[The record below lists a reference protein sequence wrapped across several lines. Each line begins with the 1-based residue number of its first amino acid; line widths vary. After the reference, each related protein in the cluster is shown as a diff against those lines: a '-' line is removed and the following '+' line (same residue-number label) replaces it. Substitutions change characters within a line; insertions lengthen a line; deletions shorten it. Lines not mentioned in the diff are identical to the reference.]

1 MFNANNTDTIS
12 DQPSW
17 DSSQLSQRAWLDG
30 LLPWLPT
37 KNTAYASL
45 CEHGYTLTPQG
56 RVVVFSYQHAQ
67 AVIFNLYTPYTM
79 DAPSP
84 LVPTFSFPFQPAS
97 TAAAGPTTRSAPAG
111 AAPGTAAPTSVSSS
125 GAPA

>member
-1 MFNANNTDTIS
+1 MSNADNTETVS

-17 DSSQLSQRAWLDG
+17 DSSQLSQRAWLDD
-30 LLPWLPT
+30 LLPGLPT

-67 AVIFNLYTPYTM
+67 AVFFNLYTPYTM

-84 LVPTFSFPFQPAS
+84 I
-97 TAAAGPTTRSAPAG
+97 
-111 AAPGTAAPTSVSSS
+111 
-125 GAPA
+125 

>member
-1 MFNANNTDTIS
+1 MQTTLK
-12 DQPSW
+12 PSPW
-17 DSSQLSQRAWLDG
+17 DSSQLSQRAWLDE

-56 RVVVFSYQHAQ
+56 RVVVFSYQHVQ
-67 AVIFNLYTPYTM
+67 AVFFSLYTPYTM

-84 LVPTFSFPFQPAS
+84 I
-97 TAAAGPTTRSAPAG
+97 
-111 AAPGTAAPTSVSSS
+111 
-125 GAPA
+125 